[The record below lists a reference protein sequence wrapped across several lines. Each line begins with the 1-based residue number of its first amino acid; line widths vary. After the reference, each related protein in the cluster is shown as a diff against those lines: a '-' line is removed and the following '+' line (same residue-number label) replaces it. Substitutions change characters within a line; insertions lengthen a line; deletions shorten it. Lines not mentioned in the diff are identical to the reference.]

1 MIVPFRYASL
11 PSRYAGLTVCVIH
24 DFVHILWRA
33 FAFIHGYIPPLIF
46 ERNPLMAG
54 EYVYNLQNLT
64 KQHNK
69 KTVLDDVTLAFFFG
83 AKIGVIGGNGSGKSS
98 LLRIMAG
105 VDTDF
110 MGDVQIAKRARIGY
124 LQQEPQLDNSKTV
137 MDNVMEG
144 VSDAKA
150 MLDRYDEI
158 WELLGG
164 DVTEEESDQLNEEV
178 ARLQDIIDT
187 QDLWNLDNKVEMAM
201 DALRLPES
209 DSPVDKLSGGE
220 KRRVALCRLLISN
233 PDVLLLDEPTN
244 HLDAESVAWLEE
256 YLKRFTGTLIVIT
269 HDRYFLNN
277 VTEWILELDAG
288 RAFPYKGNYEA
299 WLEQKQAMLAMQN
312 KQSASR
318 SKVLAR
324 ELEWVRANPSGRRAK
339 NQARLKNYEKLAAQE
354 IDTREESVEIQI
366 PASERL
372 GNLVVRAS
380 GLTKHFGERVIMED
394 VSFDL
399 PPGGIVGVIGGNG
412 AGKTT
417 LFKMMTGAEQPTG
430 GSLEIGPSVQMSY
443 VDQSRDA
450 LNPENTIYEEICG
463 GNEWVDLGGKKMN
476 GRAYCGK
483 FNFKGGEQQKPVGV
497 LSGGE
502 RNRVHLAKLLRRA
515 GNLLLLDEPTNDLD
529 VTTLRALEEAL
540 QNFGGC
546 AVVVSHDRWFLDR
559 IATHILAFEGNS
571 KVTWFE
577 GNYEAYHEERRRLL
591 GDEADKPHRVKFRP
605 VSHK

>member
-1 MIVPFRYASL
+1 
-11 PSRYAGLTVCVIH
+11 
-24 DFVHILWRA
+24 
-33 FAFIHGYIPPLIF
+33 
-46 ERNPLMAG
+46 MAG

-64 KQHNK
+64 KQHEK

-98 LLRIMAG
+98 LLRVMAG
-105 VDTDF
+105 VDTDY
-110 MGDVQIAKRARIGY
+110 MGTVQIARRARIGY
-124 LQQEPQLDNSKTV
+124 LEQEPQLDNTKTV
-137 MDNVMEG
+137 MENVLEG
-144 VSDAKA
+144 VAEA
-150 MLDRYDEI
+150 QVLLDRYDEI
-158 WELLGG
+158 WELLAG
-164 DVTEEESDQLNEEV
+164 DVSDEEAEKLNDEV
-178 ARLQDIIDT
+178 ARLQDVIDT
-187 QDLWNLDNKVEMAM
+187 QDLWNLDHNIEMAM
-201 DALRLPES
+201 DALRLP
-209 DSPVDKLSGGE
+209 DGGSPVDKLSGGE
-220 KRRVALCRLLISN
+220 CRRVALCRLLISN

-244 HLDAESVAWLEE
+244 HLDADSVAWLEE
-256 YLKRFTGTLIVIT
+256 YLKRFAGTLIVIT

-288 RAFPYKGNYEA
+288 RATPCKGNYEA
-299 WLEQKQAMLAMQN
+299 WLEQKQTLLAMQN
-312 KQSASR
+312 KQAASR

-339 NQARLKNYEKLAAQE
+339 SQARLKNYKTLAGQE
-354 IDTREESVEIQI
+354 IDTREENVEIQI
-366 PASERL
+366 PGGERL
-372 GNLVVRAS
+372 GNLVVRAN

-394 VSFDL
+394 VHFDL

-417 LFKMMTGAEQPTG
+417 LFKMITGAEPPTG
-430 GSLEIGPSVQMSY
+430 GTLEIGPTVQLSY

-450 LNPENTIYEEICG
+450 LDPGNTVYEEICG
-463 GNEWVDLGGKKMN
+463 GNEWVDLDGKKMN

-540 QNFGGC
+540 LSFGGC

-559 IATHILAFEGNS
+559 IATHILAFEGDSN
-571 KVTWFE
+571 VTWFE
-577 GNYEAYHEERRRLL
+577 GNYEAYHEERARLL

-605 VSHK
+605 VSHR